1 MSMRK
6 TLALLACLLA
16 LASLFVSCTAE
27 QTGDLATVRLSIDS
41 ERSRTVSPDG
51 NDKVNEVKKY
61 VFCFTSSNSDE
72 YSFDL
77 NKNDT
82 GVYIMSGIKPGK
94 YTLTATALNNEGK
107 IVSTATIP
115 ELKLSRGSNTYSV
128 SFSALDSS
136 KTGTA
141 AISVQ
146 WTPSEYSPSSI
157 TVEGSLYQL
166 DGSGVELSFTD
177 PKDGEVSSKNTT
189 NLPIGSYYLKIKGKM
204 GNKVM
209 FGVSDVILITPEKTT
224 SVTYDFRN
232 SSAVSSVRVNDTLIT
247 PLEGTLSIAEAGS
260 YGEVTMNLSISSVLP
275 ESIYK
280 KSDNTN
286 KKVSISWYM
295 EDYNIGSTSVDYNPS
310 GTTASVT
317 TSAFFGPATYTAI
330 FHLEGHNES
339 LGSASIKVNYD
350 AASGT
355 ITTI

>member
-1 MSMRK
+1 MRK

-61 VFCFTSSNSDE
+61 VFCFTSSNSEE

-77 NKNDT
+77 EKNDT

-94 YTLTATALNNEGK
+94 YTLTATALNDDGK

-141 AISVQ
+141 AISIK
-146 WTPSEYSPSSI
+146 WTPSEYTSSI
-157 TVEGSLYQL
+157 TLEGSLYQL
-166 DGSGVELSFTD
+166 DGTGVKLNFPSSES
-177 PKDGEVSSKNTT
+177 GEVSPDNTT
-189 NLPIGSYYLKIKGKM
+189 NLPIGSYYLEIKGKM

-224 SVTYDFRN
+224 SVTYDFTN

-247 PLEGTLSIAEAGS
+247 PLEGTLSVAEAGS
-260 YGEVTMNLSISSVLP
+260 YGEVSMNLTISSVLP
-275 ESIYK
+275 KSIYE
-280 KSDNTN
+280 N

-317 TSAFFGPATYTAI
+317 TGAFFGPATYTAI

>member
-1 MSMRK
+1 MRK

-94 YTLTATALNNEGK
+94 YTLTATALNADGK

-141 AISVQ
+141 AISIK
-146 WTPSEYSPSSI
+146 WTPSEYTSSI
-157 TVEGSLYQL
+157 TLEGSLYQL
-166 DGSGVELSFTD
+166 DGTGVKLNFPSSES
-177 PKDGEVSSKNTT
+177 GEVSPDNTT
-189 NLPIGSYYLKIKGKM
+189 NLPIGSYYLEIKGKM

-247 PLEGTLSIAEAGS
+247 PLEGTLSIAETGI
-260 YGEVTMNLSISSVLP
+260 YGEVTMNLAISSVLP
-275 ESIYK
+275 ESIYE
-280 KSDNTN
+280 N

-317 TSAFFGPATYTAI
+317 TGAFFGPATYTAI

>member
-1 MSMRK
+1 MRK

-16 LASLFVSCTAE
+16 LATLFVSCTAE

-94 YTLTATALNNEGK
+94 YTLTATALNAEEK

-141 AISVQ
+141 AISIK
-146 WTPSEYSPSSI
+146 WTPSEYTSSI
-157 TVEGSLYQL
+157 TLEGSLYQL
-166 DGSGVELSFTD
+166 D
-177 PKDGEVSSKNTT
+177 
-189 NLPIGSYYLKIKGKM
+189 
-204 GNKVM
+204 
-209 FGVSDVILITPEKTT
+209 
-224 SVTYDFRN
+224 
-232 SSAVSSVRVNDTLIT
+232 
-247 PLEGTLSIAEAGS
+247 
-260 YGEVTMNLSISSVLP
+260 
-275 ESIYK
+275 
-280 KSDNTN
+280 
-286 KKVSISWYM
+286 
-295 EDYNIGSTSVDYNPS
+295 
-310 GTTASVT
+310 
-317 TSAFFGPATYTAI
+317 
-330 FHLEGHNES
+330 
-339 LGSASIKVNYD
+339 
-350 AASGT
+350 
-355 ITTI
+355 

>member
-1 MSMRK
+1 MRK

-141 AISVQ
+141 AISIK
-146 WTPSEYSPSSI
+146 WTPSEYTSSI
-157 TVEGSLYQL
+157 TLEGSLYQL
-166 DGSGVELSFTD
+166 DGTGVKLNFPTSTS
-177 PKDGEVSSKNTT
+177 GEVSPDNTT
-189 NLPIGSYYLKIKGKM
+189 NLPIGSYYLEIKGKM

-224 SVTYDFRN
+224 SATYDFRN

-247 PLEGTLSIAEAGS
+247 PLEGTLSVAEAGS
-260 YGEVTMNLSISSVLP
+260 YGEVSMNLAISSILP
-275 ESIYK
+275 KSIYE
-280 KSDNTN
+280 N

-317 TSAFFGPATYTAI
+317 TGAFFGPATYTAI

-350 AASGT
+350 AASDT

>member
-1 MSMRK
+1 MRK

-94 YTLTATALNNEGK
+94 YTLTATALNADGK

-141 AISVQ
+141 AISIK
-146 WTPSEYSPSSI
+146 WTPSEYTSSI
-157 TVEGSLYQL
+157 TLEGSLYQL

-232 SSAVSSVRVNDTLIT
+232 SSAVSSVRVDDTLIT

-260 YGEVTMNLSISSVLP
+260 YGEVSMNLAISSVLP
-275 ESIYK
+275 QSIYE
-280 KSDNTN
+280 N
-286 KKVSISWYM
+286 KKVSISWFM

-317 TSAFFGPATYTAI
+317 TGAFFGPATYTAI

>member
-1 MSMRK
+1 MRK

-94 YTLTATALNNEGK
+94 YTLTSTALNDEGK

-141 AISVQ
+141 AISVK
-146 WTPSEYSPSSI
+146 WTPSEYTPSI
-157 TVEGSLYQL
+157 TLEGSLYQL
-166 DGSGVELSFTD
+166 DGTGVKLNFPTSTS
-177 PKDGEVSSKNTT
+177 GEVSPDNTT
-189 NLPIGSYYLKIKGKM
+189 NLPIGSYYLVIKGKM
-204 GNKVM
+204 GDKVM

-232 SSAVSSVRVNDTLIT
+232 SSAVSSVRVDDTLIT
-247 PLEGTLSIAEAGS
+247 PLEGTLSVAEAGS
-260 YGEVTMNLSISSVLP
+260 YGEVSMNLAISSVLP
-275 ESIYK
+275 KSIYE
-280 KSDNTN
+280 N

-310 GTTASVT
+310 GTTASVNT
-317 TSAFFGPATYTAI
+317 GAFFGPATYTAI

>member
-1 MSMRK
+1 MRK

-77 NKNDT
+77 EKNDT

-94 YTLTATALNNEGK
+94 YTLTATALNAEEK

-141 AISVQ
+141 AISIK
-146 WTPSEYSPSSI
+146 WTPSEYTSSI
-157 TVEGSLYQL
+157 TLEGSLYQL

-260 YGEVTMNLSISSVLP
+260 YGEVSMNLSITSVLP

-280 KSDNTN
+280 NSDSTN
-286 KKVSISWYM
+286 KKVSISWFM

-317 TSAFFGPATYTAI
+317 TGAFFGPATYTAI

-355 ITTI
+355 KTTI

>member
-1 MSMRK
+1 MRK

-61 VFCFTSSNSDE
+61 AFCFTSSNSEE

-77 NKNDT
+77 EKNDT

-115 ELKLSRGSNTYSV
+115 DLKLSRGSNTYSV

-141 AISVQ
+141 AISIK
-146 WTPSEYSPSSI
+146 WTPSEYTSSI
-157 TVEGSLYQL
+157 TLEGSLYQL
-166 DGSGVELSFTD
+166 DGTGVKLNFPTSTS
-177 PKDGEVSSKNTT
+177 GEVSPDNTT
-189 NLPIGSYYLKIKGKM
+189 NLPIGSYYLEIKGKM

-232 SSAVSSVRVNDTLIT
+232 SSAVSSVRVDDTLIT
-247 PLEGTLSIAEAGS
+247 PLEGTLSIAETGI
-260 YGEVTMNLSISSVLP
+260 YGEVSMNLAISSVLP
-275 ESIYK
+275 KSIYE
-280 KSDNTN
+280 N

-310 GTTASVT
+310 GTTASVNT
-317 TSAFFGPATYTAI
+317 GAFFGPATYTAI

>member
-1 MSMRK
+1 MRK

-16 LASLFVSCTAE
+16 LATLFVSCTAE

-61 VFCFTSSNSDE
+61 VFCFTSSNSEE

-94 YTLTATALNNEGK
+94 YTLTATALNAEEK

-141 AISVQ
+141 AISVK
-146 WTPSEYSPSSI
+146 WTPSEYTPSI
-157 TVEGSLYQL
+157 TLEGSLYQL
-166 DGSGVELSFTD
+166 DGTGVKLNFPTSTS
-177 PKDGEVSSKNTT
+177 GEVSPDNTT
-189 NLPIGSYYLKIKGKM
+189 NLPIGSYYLEIKGKM

-224 SVTYDFRN
+224 SVTYDFTN

-247 PLEGTLSIAEAGS
+247 PLEGTLSVAEAGS
-260 YGEVTMNLSISSVLP
+260 YGEVSMNLTISSILP
-275 ESIYK
+275 KSIYE
-280 KSDNTN
+280 N

-317 TSAFFGPATYTAI
+317 TGAFFGPATYTAI

>member
-1 MSMRK
+1 MRK

-16 LASLFVSCTAE
+16 LATLFVSCTAE

-61 VFCFTSSNSDE
+61 VFCFTSSNSEE
-72 YSFDL
+72 YSFGHD
-77 NKNDT
+77 KNDT

-141 AISVQ
+141 AISIK

-177 PKDGEVSSKNTT
+177 PKDGEVRSKNTT
-189 NLPIGSYYLKIKGKM
+189 NLPIGSYYLEIKGKI

-224 SVTYDFRN
+224 SVTYDFTN

-247 PLEGTLSIAEAGS
+247 PLEGTLSVAEAGS
-260 YGEVTMNLSISSVLP
+260 YGEVSMNLTISSILP
-275 ESIYK
+275 KSIYE
-280 KSDNTN
+280 N

-317 TSAFFGPATYTAI
+317 TGAFFGPATYTAI

>member
-1 MSMRK
+1 MRK

-77 NKNDT
+77 EKNDT

-94 YTLTATALNNEGK
+94 YTLTATALNAEEK

-141 AISVQ
+141 AISIK
-146 WTPSEYSPSSI
+146 WTPSEYTSSI
-157 TVEGSLYQL
+157 TLEGSLYQL
-166 DGSGVELSFTD
+166 DGTGVKLNFPTSTS
-177 PKDGEVSSKNTT
+177 GEVSPDNTT
-189 NLPIGSYYLKIKGKM
+189 NLPIGSYYLEIKGKM

-224 SVTYDFRN
+224 SVTYDFTN

-247 PLEGTLSIAEAGS
+247 PLEGTLSIAETGI
-260 YGEVTMNLSISSVLP
+260 YGEVSMNLAISSVLP
-275 ESIYK
+275 KSIYE
-280 KSDNTN
+280 N

-310 GTTASVT
+310 GTTASVNT
-317 TSAFFGPATYTAI
+317 GAFFGPATYTAI

>member
-1 MSMRK
+1 MRK

-141 AISVQ
+141 AISIK
-146 WTPSEYSPSSI
+146 WTPSEYTSSI
-157 TVEGSLYQL
+157 TLEGSLYQL
-166 DGSGVELSFTD
+166 DGTGVKLNFPTSTS
-177 PKDGEVSSKNTT
+177 GEVSPDNTT
-189 NLPIGSYYLKIKGKM
+189 NLPIGSYYLEIKGKM

-224 SVTYDFRN
+224 SVTYDFTN

-247 PLEGTLSIAEAGS
+247 PLEGTLSVAEAGS
-260 YGEVTMNLSISSVLP
+260 YGEVSMNLTISSILP
-275 ESIYK
+275 KSIYE
-280 KSDNTN
+280 N
-286 KKVSISWYM
+286 KKVSIAWYM

-317 TSAFFGPATYTAI
+317 TGAFFGPATYTAI

>member
-1 MSMRK
+1 MRK

-141 AISVQ
+141 AISVK
-146 WTPSEYSPSSI
+146 WTPSEYTPSI
-157 TVEGSLYQL
+157 TLEGSLYQL
-166 DGSGVELSFTD
+166 DGTGVKLNFPTSTS
-177 PKDGEVSSKNTT
+177 GEVSPDNTT
-189 NLPIGSYYLKIKGKM
+189 NLPIGSYYLEIKGKM

-232 SSAVSSVRVNDTLIT
+232 SSAVSSVRVDDTLIT
-247 PLEGTLSIAEAGS
+247 PLEGTLSIAETGI
-260 YGEVTMNLSISSVLP
+260 YGKVSMNLSISSVLP
-275 ESIYK
+275 ESIYLN
-280 KSDNTN
+280 SDSTN
-286 KKVSISWYM
+286 
-295 EDYNIGSTSVDYNPS
+295 
-310 GTTASVT
+310 
-317 TSAFFGPATYTAI
+317 
-330 FHLEGHNES
+330 
-339 LGSASIKVNYD
+339 
-350 AASGT
+350 
-355 ITTI
+355 

>member
-1 MSMRK
+1 MRK

-16 LASLFVSCTAE
+16 LATLFVSCTAE

-61 VFCFTSSNSDE
+61 VFCFTSSNSEE
-72 YSFDL
+72 YSFGHD
-77 NKNDT
+77 KNDT

-94 YTLTATALNNEGK
+94 YTLTATALNADGK

-141 AISVQ
+141 AISIK
-146 WTPSEYSPSSI
+146 WTPSEYTSSI
-157 TVEGSLYQL
+157 TLEGSLYQL
-166 DGSGVELSFTD
+166 DGTGVKLNFPTSTS
-177 PKDGEVSSKNTT
+177 GEVSPDNTT
-189 NLPIGSYYLKIKGKM
+189 NLPIGSYYLEIKGKM

-224 SVTYDFRN
+224 SVTYDFTN

-247 PLEGTLSIAEAGS
+247 PLEGTLSVAEAGS
-260 YGEVTMNLSISSVLP
+260 YGEVSMNLTISSILP
-275 ESIYK
+275 KSIYE
-280 KSDNTN
+280 N

-317 TSAFFGPATYTAI
+317 TGAFFGPATYTAI

>member
-1 MSMRK
+1 MRK

-61 VFCFTSSNSDE
+61 VFCFTSSNSEE
-72 YSFDL
+72 YSFGHD
-77 NKNDT
+77 KNDT

-94 YTLTATALNNEGK
+94 YTLTATALNADGK

-141 AISVQ
+141 AISIK
-146 WTPSEYSPSSI
+146 WTPSEYTSSI
-157 TVEGSLYQL
+157 TLEGSLYQL
-166 DGSGVELSFTD
+166 DGTGVKLNFPTSTS
-177 PKDGEVSSKNTT
+177 GEVSPDNTT
-189 NLPIGSYYLKIKGKM
+189 NLPIGSYYLEIKGKM

-224 SVTYDFRN
+224 SVTYDFTN

-247 PLEGTLSIAEAGS
+247 PLEGTLSVAEAGS
-260 YGEVTMNLSISSVLP
+260 YGEVSMNLTISSILP
-275 ESIYK
+275 KSIYE
-280 KSDNTN
+280 N

-317 TSAFFGPATYTAI
+317 TGAFFGPATYTAI

>member
-1 MSMRK
+1 MRK

-94 YTLTATALNNEGK
+94 YTLTATALNAEEK

-141 AISVQ
+141 AISVK
-146 WTPSEYSPSSI
+146 WTPSEYTSSI
-157 TVEGSLYQL
+157 TLEGSLYQL
-166 DGSGVELSFTD
+166 DGTGVELNFPSSD
-177 PKDGEVSSKNTT
+177 EGVVSPDNTT
-189 NLPIGSYYLKIKGKM
+189 NLPIGSYYLVIKGKM

-232 SSAVSSVRVNDTLIT
+232 SSAVSSVRVDDTLIT
-247 PLEGTLSIAEAGS
+247 PLEGTLSIAETGI
-260 YGEVTMNLSISSVLP
+260 YGEVSMNLAISSVLP
-275 ESIYK
+275 KSIYE
-280 KSDNTN
+280 N

-317 TSAFFGPATYTAI
+317 TGAFFGPATYTAI

>member
-1 MSMRK
+1 MRK

-94 YTLTATALNNEGK
+94 YTLTATALNADGK

-141 AISVQ
+141 AISIK

-232 SSAVSSVRVNDTLIT
+232 SSAVSSVRVDDTLIT
-247 PLEGTLSIAEAGS
+247 PLEGTLSIAETGI
-260 YGEVTMNLSISSVLP
+260 YGEVSMNLAISSVLP
-275 ESIYK
+275 KSIYE
-280 KSDNTN
+280 N
-286 KKVSISWYM
+286 KKVSISWFM

-310 GTTASVT
+310 GTTASVNT
-317 TSAFFGPATYTAI
+317 GAFYGPATYTAI

>member
-1 MSMRK
+1 MRK

-77 NKNDT
+77 EKNDT

-94 YTLTATALNNEGK
+94 YTLTATALNAEEK

-141 AISVQ
+141 AISIK
-146 WTPSEYSPSSI
+146 WTPSEYTSSI
-157 TVEGSLYQL
+157 TLEGSLYQL
-166 DGSGVELSFTD
+166 DGTGVKLNFPSSES
-177 PKDGEVSSKNTT
+177 GEVSPDNTK
-189 NLPIGSYYLKIKGKM
+189 NLPIGSYYLEIKGKM

-247 PLEGTLSIAEAGS
+247 PLEGTLSIAETGI
-260 YGEVTMNLSISSVLP
+260 YGEVSMNLAISSVLP
-275 ESIYK
+275 KSIYE
-280 KSDNTN
+280 N

-317 TSAFFGPATYTAI
+317 TGAFFGPATYTAI

>member
-1 MSMRK
+1 MRK

-16 LASLFVSCTAE
+16 LATLFVSCTAE

-61 VFCFTSSNSDE
+61 VFCFTSSNSEE
-72 YSFDL
+72 YSFGHD
-77 NKNDT
+77 KNDT

-94 YTLTATALNNEGK
+94 YTLTATALNAEGK

-141 AISVQ
+141 AISVK
-146 WTPSEYSPSSI
+146 WTPSEYTPSI
-157 TVEGSLYQL
+157 TLEGSLYQL
-166 DGSGVELSFTD
+166 DGTGVKLNFPTSTS
-177 PKDGEVSSKNTT
+177 GEVSPDNTT
-189 NLPIGSYYLKIKGKM
+189 NLPIGSYYLEIKGKM

-224 SVTYDFRN
+224 SVTYDFTN

-247 PLEGTLSIAEAGS
+247 PLEGTLSVAEAGS
-260 YGEVTMNLSISSVLP
+260 YGEVSMNLTISSILP
-275 ESIYK
+275 KSIYE
-280 KSDNTN
+280 N

-317 TSAFFGPATYTAI
+317 TGAFFGPATYTAI

>member
-1 MSMRK
+1 MRK

-16 LASLFVSCTAE
+16 LATLFVSCTAE

-72 YSFDL
+72 YSFDH

-141 AISVQ
+141 AISIK
-146 WTPSEYSPSSI
+146 WTTSEYTPSI
-157 TVEGSLYQL
+157 TLEGSLYQL

-189 NLPIGSYYLKIKGKM
+189 NLPIGSYYLEIKGKM

-232 SSAVSSVRVNDTLIT
+232 SSAVSSVRVDDTLIT
-247 PLEGTLSIAEAGS
+247 PLEGTLSVAEAGS
-260 YGEVTMNLSISSVLP
+260 YGEVSMNLAISSILP

-280 KSDNTN
+280 NSDST
-286 KKVSISWYM
+286 KKQVSISWFM
-295 EDYNIGSTSVDYNPS
+295 EDYNVGSTSVDYNPS

>member
-1 MSMRK
+1 MRK

-16 LASLFVSCTAE
+16 LATLFVSCTAE

-61 VFCFTSSNSDE
+61 AFCFTSSNSEE
-72 YSFDL
+72 YSFSHD
-77 NKNDT
+77 KNDT

-107 IVSTATIP
+107 IVSTATIT

-141 AISVQ
+141 AISIK
-146 WTPSEYSPSSI
+146 WTPSEYTSSI
-157 TVEGSLYQL
+157 TLEGSLYQL
-166 DGSGVELSFTD
+166 DGTGVKLNFPSSES
-177 PKDGEVSSKNTT
+177 GEVSPDNTT
-189 NLPIGSYYLKIKGKM
+189 NLPIGSYYLEIKGKM

-224 SVTYDFRN
+224 SVTYDFTN

-247 PLEGTLSIAEAGS
+247 PLEGTLSVAETGI
-260 YGEVTMNLSISSVLP
+260 YGEVTMNLAISSVLP

-295 EDYNIGSTSVDYNPS
+295 EDYNIGSTSEDYNPS

-330 FHLEGHNES
+330 FYLEGHNES

>member
-1 MSMRK
+1 MRK

-16 LASLFVSCTAE
+16 LATLFVSCTAE

-61 VFCFTSSNSDE
+61 VFCFTSSNSEE
-72 YSFDL
+72 YSFGHD
-77 NKNDT
+77 KNDT

-94 YTLTATALNNEGK
+94 YTLTATALNADGK

-141 AISVQ
+141 AISIK

-157 TVEGSLYQL
+157 TLEGSLYQL
-166 DGSGVELSFTD
+166 DGTGVKLNFPSSDE
-177 PKDGEVSSKNTT
+177 GVVSPDNTT
-189 NLPIGSYYLKIKGKM
+189 NLPIGSYYLEIKGKM

-224 SVTYDFRN
+224 SVTYDFTN

-247 PLEGTLSIAEAGS
+247 PLEGTLSVAEAGS
-260 YGEVTMNLSISSVLP
+260 YGEVSMNLTISSILP
-275 ESIYK
+275 KSIYE
-280 KSDNTN
+280 N

-317 TSAFFGPATYTAI
+317 TGAFFGPATYTAI

>member
-1 MSMRK
+1 MRK

-94 YTLTATALNNEGK
+94 YTLTATALNAEGK

-141 AISVQ
+141 AISIK
-146 WTPSEYSPSSI
+146 WTPSEYTSSI
-157 TVEGSLYQL
+157 TLEGSLYQL

-247 PLEGTLSIAEAGS
+247 PLEGTLSVAEAGS
-260 YGEVTMNLSISSVLP
+260 YGEVSMNLSISSVLP

-280 KSDNTN
+280 NSDSTN
-286 KKVSISWYM
+286 KKVSISWFM

-317 TSAFFGPATYTAI
+317 TGAFFGPATYTAI

>member
-1 MSMRK
+1 MRK

-61 VFCFTSSNSDE
+61 VFCFTSSNSEE
-72 YSFDL
+72 YSFGHD
-77 NKNDT
+77 KNDT

-141 AISVQ
+141 AISIK
-146 WTPSEYSPSSI
+146 WTPSEYTSSI
-157 TVEGSLYQL
+157 TLEGSLYQL
-166 DGSGVELSFTD
+166 DGTGVKLNFPTSTS
-177 PKDGEVSSKNTT
+177 GEVSPDNTT
-189 NLPIGSYYLKIKGKM
+189 NLPIGSYYLEIKGKM

-247 PLEGTLSIAEAGS
+247 PLEGTLSVAEAGS
-260 YGEVTMNLSISSVLP
+260 YGEVSMNLAISSVLP
-275 ESIYK
+275 KSIYE
-280 KSDNTN
+280 N

-317 TSAFFGPATYTAI
+317 TGAFFGPATYTAI

>member
-1 MSMRK
+1 MRK

-16 LASLFVSCTAE
+16 LATLFVSCTAE

-94 YTLTATALNNEGK
+94 YTLTATALNAEEK

-141 AISVQ
+141 AISIK
-146 WTPSEYSPSSI
+146 WTPSEYTSSI
-157 TVEGSLYQL
+157 TLEGSLYQL
-166 DGSGVELSFTD
+166 DGTGVKLNFPTSTS
-177 PKDGEVSSKNTT
+177 GEVSPDNTT
-189 NLPIGSYYLKIKGKM
+189 NLPIGSYYLEIKGKM

-232 SSAVSSVRVNDTLIT
+232 SSAVSSVRVDDTLIT
-247 PLEGTLSIAEAGS
+247 PLEGTLSVAEAGS
-260 YGEVTMNLSISSVLP
+260 YGEVSMNLTISSILP
-275 ESIYK
+275 KSIYE
-280 KSDNTN
+280 N

-295 EDYNIGSTSVDYNPS
+295 EDYNIGSTNVDYNPS

-317 TSAFFGPATYTAI
+317 TGAFFGPATYTAI

>member
-1 MSMRK
+1 MRK

-16 LASLFVSCTAE
+16 LATLFVSCTAE

-61 VFCFTSSNSDE
+61 VFCFTSSNSEE
-72 YSFDL
+72 YSFGHD
-77 NKNDT
+77 KNDT

-94 YTLTATALNNEGK
+94 YTLTATALNDEGK

-141 AISVQ
+141 AISVK
-146 WTPSEYSPSSI
+146 WTPSEYTPSI
-157 TVEGSLYQL
+157 TLEGSLYQL
-166 DGSGVELSFTD
+166 DGTGVKLNFPTSTS
-177 PKDGEVSSKNTT
+177 GEVSPDNTT
-189 NLPIGSYYLKIKGKM
+189 NLPIGSYYLEIKGKM

-224 SVTYDFRN
+224 SVTYDFTN

-247 PLEGTLSIAEAGS
+247 PLEGTLSVAEAGS
-260 YGEVTMNLSISSVLP
+260 YGEVSMNLAISSVLP
-275 ESIYK
+275 KSIYE
-280 KSDNTN
+280 N

-317 TSAFFGPATYTAI
+317 TGAFFGPATYTAI

>member
-1 MSMRK
+1 MRK

-16 LASLFVSCTAE
+16 LATLFVSCTAE

-141 AISVQ
+141 AISIK
-146 WTPSEYSPSSI
+146 WTPSEYTSSI
-157 TVEGSLYQL
+157 TLEGSLYQL
-166 DGSGVELSFTD
+166 DGTGVKLNFPTSTS
-177 PKDGEVSSKNTT
+177 GEVSPDNTT
-189 NLPIGSYYLKIKGKM
+189 NLPIGSYYLEIKGKM

-224 SVTYDFRN
+224 SVTYDFTN

-247 PLEGTLSIAEAGS
+247 PLEGTLSVAEAGS
-260 YGEVTMNLSISSVLP
+260 YGEVSMNLAISSVLP
-275 ESIYK
+275 KSIYE
-280 KSDNTN
+280 N

-295 EDYNIGSTSVDYNPS
+295 EDYNIGSTSEDYNPS

-317 TSAFFGPATYTAI
+317 TGAFFGPATYTAI

>member
-1 MSMRK
+1 MRK

-16 LASLFVSCTAE
+16 LATLFVSCTAE

-61 VFCFTSSNSDE
+61 VFCFTSSNSEE
-72 YSFDL
+72 YSFGHD
-77 NKNDT
+77 KNDT

-141 AISVQ
+141 AISVK
-146 WTPSEYSPSSI
+146 WTPSEYTPSI
-157 TVEGSLYQL
+157 TLEGSLYQL
-166 DGSGVELSFTD
+166 DGTGVKLNFPTSTS
-177 PKDGEVSSKNTT
+177 GEVSPDNTT
-189 NLPIGSYYLKIKGKM
+189 NLPIGSYYLEIKGKM

-224 SVTYDFRN
+224 SVTYDFTN

-247 PLEGTLSIAEAGS
+247 PLEGTLSVAEAGS
-260 YGEVTMNLSISSVLP
+260 YGEVSMNLAISSVLP
-275 ESIYK
+275 KSIYE
-280 KSDNTN
+280 N

-317 TSAFFGPATYTAI
+317 TGAFFGPATYTAI

>member
-1 MSMRK
+1 MRK

-16 LASLFVSCTAE
+16 LATLFVSCTAE

-61 VFCFTSSNSDE
+61 VFCFTSSNSEE

-94 YTLTATALNNEGK
+94 YTLTSTALNDEGK

-141 AISVQ
+141 AISIK
-146 WTPSEYSPSSI
+146 WTPSEYTSSI
-157 TVEGSLYQL
+157 TLEGSLYQL
-166 DGSGVELSFTD
+166 DGTGVKLNFPTSTS
-177 PKDGEVSSKNTT
+177 GEVSPDNTT
-189 NLPIGSYYLKIKGKM
+189 NLPIGSYYLEIKGKM

-224 SVTYDFRN
+224 SVTYDFTN

-247 PLEGTLSIAEAGS
+247 PLEGTLSVAEAGS
-260 YGEVTMNLSISSVLP
+260 YGEVSMNLAISSVLP
-275 ESIYK
+275 KSIYE
-280 KSDNTN
+280 N

-295 EDYNIGSTSVDYNPS
+295 EDYNIGSTSEDYNPS

-317 TSAFFGPATYTAI
+317 TGAFFGPATYTAI

>member
-1 MSMRK
+1 MRK

-16 LASLFVSCTAE
+16 LATLFVSCTAE

-94 YTLTATALNNEGK
+94 YTLTATALNADGK

-141 AISVQ
+141 AISVK
-146 WTPSEYSPSSI
+146 WTPSEYTPSI
-157 TVEGSLYQL
+157 TLEGSLYQL
-166 DGSGVELSFTD
+166 DGTGVKLNFPTSTS
-177 PKDGEVSSKNTT
+177 GEVSPDNTT
-189 NLPIGSYYLKIKGKM
+189 NLPIGSYYLEIKGKM

-224 SVTYDFRN
+224 SVTYDFTN
-232 SSAVSSVRVNDTLIT
+232 SSAVSSVRVDDTLIT
-247 PLEGTLSIAEAGS
+247 PLEGTLSVAEAGS
-260 YGEVTMNLSISSVLP
+260 YGEVSMNLTISSILP
-275 ESIYK
+275 KSIYE
-280 KSDNTN
+280 N

-317 TSAFFGPATYTAI
+317 TGAFFGPATYTAI

>member
-1 MSMRK
+1 MRK

-16 LASLFVSCTAE
+16 LATLFVSCTAE

-61 VFCFTSSNSDE
+61 VFCFTSSNSEE
-72 YSFDL
+72 YSFGHD
-77 NKNDT
+77 KNDT

-141 AISVQ
+141 AISVK
-146 WTPSEYSPSSI
+146 WTPSEYTPSI
-157 TVEGSLYQL
+157 TLEGSLYQL
-166 DGSGVELSFTD
+166 DGTGVKLNFPTSTS
-177 PKDGEVSSKNTT
+177 GEVSPDNTT
-189 NLPIGSYYLKIKGKM
+189 NLPIGSYYLEIKGKM

-224 SVTYDFRN
+224 SVTYDFTN

-247 PLEGTLSIAEAGS
+247 PLEGTLSVAETGV
-260 YGEVTMNLSISSVLP
+260 YGEVSMNLAISSILP
-275 ESIYK
+275 KSIYE
-280 KSDNTN
+280 N

-317 TSAFFGPATYTAI
+317 TGAFFGPATYTAI

>member
-1 MSMRK
+1 MRK

-16 LASLFVSCTAE
+16 LATLFVSCTAE

-141 AISVQ
+141 AISIK

-157 TVEGSLYQL
+157 TLEGSLYQL

-260 YGEVTMNLSISSVLP
+260 YGEVSMNLSITSVLP

-280 KSDNTN
+280 NSDSTN
-286 KKVSISWYM
+286 KKVSISWFM

-317 TSAFFGPATYTAI
+317 TGAFFGPATYTAI

>member
-1 MSMRK
+1 MRK

-16 LASLFVSCTAE
+16 LATLFVSCTAE

-61 VFCFTSSNSDE
+61 VFCFTSSNSEE
-72 YSFDL
+72 YSFGHD
-77 NKNDT
+77 KNDT

-94 YTLTATALNNEGK
+94 YTLTATALNDDGK

-141 AISVQ
+141 AISVK
-146 WTPSEYSPSSI
+146 WTPSEYTPSI
-157 TVEGSLYQL
+157 TLEGSLYQL
-166 DGSGVELSFTD
+166 DGTGVKLSFTD

-189 NLPIGSYYLKIKGKM
+189 NLPIGSYYLEIKGKI

-232 SSAVSSVRVNDTLIT
+232 SSAVSSVRVDDTLIT
-247 PLEGTLSIAEAGS
+247 PLEGTLSVAEAGS

-317 TSAFFGPATYTAI
+317 TGAFFGPATYTAI

>member
-1 MSMRK
+1 MRK

-61 VFCFTSSNSDE
+61 VFCFTSSNSEE
-72 YSFDL
+72 YSFGHD
-77 NKNDT
+77 KNDT

-94 YTLTATALNNEGK
+94 YTLTSTALNDEGK

-141 AISVQ
+141 AISIK
-146 WTPSEYSPSSI
+146 WTPSEYTSSI
-157 TVEGSLYQL
+157 TLEGSLYQL
-166 DGSGVELSFTD
+166 DGTGVKLNFPTSTS
-177 PKDGEVSSKNTT
+177 GEVSPDNTT
-189 NLPIGSYYLKIKGKM
+189 NLPIGSYYLEIKGKM

-232 SSAVSSVRVNDTLIT
+232 SSAVSSVRVDDTLIT

-260 YGEVTMNLSISSVLP
+260 YGEVSMNLAISSVLP
-275 ESIYK
+275 KSIYE
-280 KSDNTN
+280 N

-295 EDYNIGSTSVDYNPS
+295 EDYNIGTTSVDYNPS

-317 TSAFFGPATYTAI
+317 TGAFFGPATYTAI

>member
-1 MSMRK
+1 MRK

-16 LASLFVSCTAE
+16 LATLFVSCTAE

-61 VFCFTSSNSDE
+61 AFCFTSSNSEE

-94 YTLTATALNNEGK
+94 YTLTATALNAEGK

-141 AISVQ
+141 AISIK
-146 WTPSEYSPSSI
+146 WTPSEYTSSI
-157 TVEGSLYQL
+157 TLEGSLYQL
-166 DGSGVELSFTD
+166 DGTGVKLNFPTSTS
-177 PKDGEVSSKNTT
+177 GEVSPDNTT
-189 NLPIGSYYLKIKGKM
+189 NLPIGSYYLEIKGKM

-224 SVTYDFRN
+224 SVTYDFTN

-247 PLEGTLSIAEAGS
+247 PLEGTLSVAEAGS
-260 YGEVTMNLSISSVLP
+260 YGEVSMNLTISSILP
-275 ESIYK
+275 KSIYE
-280 KSDNTN
+280 N

-317 TSAFFGPATYTAI
+317 TGAFFGPATYTAI

>member
-1 MSMRK
+1 MRK

-61 VFCFTSSNSDE
+61 VFCFTSSNSEE
-72 YSFDL
+72 YSFGHD
-77 NKNDT
+77 KNDT

-94 YTLTATALNNEGK
+94 YTLTATALNAEGK

-141 AISVQ
+141 AISIK
-146 WTPSEYSPSSI
+146 WTPSEYTSSI
-157 TVEGSLYQL
+157 TLEGSLYQL
-166 DGSGVELSFTD
+166 DGTGVKLNFPTSTS
-177 PKDGEVSSKNTT
+177 GEVSPDNTT
-189 NLPIGSYYLKIKGKM
+189 NLPIGSYYLEIKGKM

-232 SSAVSSVRVNDTLIT
+232 SSAVSSVRVDDTLIT
-247 PLEGTLSIAEAGS
+247 PLEGTLSVAEAGS
-260 YGEVTMNLSISSVLP
+260 YGEVSMNLTISSILP
-275 ESIYK
+275 KSIYE
-280 KSDNTN
+280 N

-317 TSAFFGPATYTAI
+317 TGAFFGPATYTAI

>member
-1 MSMRK
+1 MRK

-61 VFCFTSSNSDE
+61 VFCFTSSNSEE

-141 AISVQ
+141 AISVK
-146 WTPSEYSPSSI
+146 WTPSEYTPSI
-157 TVEGSLYQL
+157 TLEGSLYQL
-166 DGSGVELSFTD
+166 DGTGVKLNFPTSTS
-177 PKDGEVSSKNTT
+177 GEVSPDNTT
-189 NLPIGSYYLKIKGKM
+189 NLPIGSYYLEIKGKM

-224 SVTYDFRN
+224 SVTYDFTN

-247 PLEGTLSIAEAGS
+247 PLEGTLSVAEAGS
-260 YGEVTMNLSISSVLP
+260 YGEVSMNLTISSILP
-275 ESIYK
+275 KSIYE
-280 KSDNTN
+280 N

-317 TSAFFGPATYTAI
+317 TGAFFGPATYTAI

>member
-1 MSMRK
+1 MRK

-94 YTLTATALNNEGK
+94 YTLTSTALNDEGK

-141 AISVQ
+141 AISIK
-146 WTPSEYSPSSI
+146 WTPSEYTSSI
-157 TVEGSLYQL
+157 TLEGSLYQL
-166 DGSGVELSFTD
+166 DGTGVKLNFPTSTS
-177 PKDGEVSSKNTT
+177 GEVSPDNTT
-189 NLPIGSYYLKIKGKM
+189 NLPIGSYYLEIKGKM

-224 SVTYDFRN
+224 SVTYDFTN

-247 PLEGTLSIAEAGS
+247 PLEGTLSVAEAGS
-260 YGEVTMNLSISSVLP
+260 YGEVSMNLAISSVLP
-275 ESIYK
+275 KSIYE
-280 KSDNTN
+280 N

-317 TSAFFGPATYTAI
+317 TGAFFGPATYTAI

>member
-1 MSMRK
+1 MRK

-61 VFCFTSSNSDE
+61 VFCFTSSNSEE

-94 YTLTATALNNEGK
+94 YTLTATALNADGK

-141 AISVQ
+141 AISIK
-146 WTPSEYSPSSI
+146 WTTSEYTSSI
-157 TVEGSLYQL
+157 TLEGSLYQL
-166 DGSGVELSFTD
+166 DGTGVKLNFPTSTS
-177 PKDGEVSSKNTT
+177 GEVSPDNTT
-189 NLPIGSYYLKIKGKM
+189 NLPIGSYYLEIKGKM

-232 SSAVSSVRVNDTLIT
+232 SSAVSSVRVDDTLIT

-260 YGEVTMNLSISSVLP
+260 YGEVSMNLSISSVLP
-275 ESIYK
+275 KSIYE
-280 KSDNTN
+280 N
-286 KKVSISWYM
+286 KKVSISWFM